1 MEKTRAVRHKLTQE
15 MVLKELERVYGRTN
29 YLYKIWKQITEKMW
43 DELKPEIA
51 ELIVKFIED
60 PHQKID
66 LNKYPALRLAV
77 EEAERK
83 HRQAVLDYYYIAYNV
98 ITESMKT
105 TYKDTSK
112 NIYKFMGETPYWKEN
127 SKANPVERHMAQ
139 TRITDTYITDKVLN
153 IPWCQDGKVYSQRLW
168 GHIANFQSK
177 LDYVLKEGI
186 ENGRGMEWMEKAFR
200 QLTGASAYDT
210 ARLLKTESMAV
221 WSRATKDTYLEM
233 GVEYVEIVGDAEC
246 GGICLDYVAGDAIL
260 LAEAEI
266 NDDLPPYHPNCACSF
281 VAYEDAPPEHYQEEE
296 NEEE

>member
-29 YLYKIWKQITEKMW
+29 YLYKIWKQITDKMW

-66 LNKYPALRLAV
+66 LDKYPALRLAV

-83 HRQAVLDYYYIAYNV
+83 YRHALLDYYYIAYNV
-98 ITESMKT
+98 ITESLKT
-105 TYKDTSK
+105 TYKDTSV

-127 SKANPVERHMAQ
+127 SKANPVERYMAQ
-139 TRITDTYITDKVLN
+139 TRITDTYITSKVLN
-153 IPWCQDGKVYSQRLW
+153 IPWCRDGKVYSQRLW
-168 GHIANFQSK
+168 GHVANFQSK

-186 ENGRGMEWMEKAFR
+186 ENGRGMDWMEQAFR
-200 QLTGASAYDT
+200 KLTGASAYDT
-210 ARLLKTESMAV
+210 ARLLKTESMAM
-221 WSRATKDTYLEM
+221 WSRSAKDTYLEM

-246 GGICLDYVAGDAIL
+246 GGICLDYVGGDAIP

-281 VAYEDAPPEHYQEEE
+281 VAYEDVPPEQYQEEE
-296 NEEE
+296 EEE

>member
-105 TYKDTSK
+105 TYKDTSA

-127 SKANPVERHMAQ
+127 SKANPVERHMA
-139 TRITDTYITDKVLN
+139 
-153 IPWCQDGKVYSQRLW
+153 
-168 GHIANFQSK
+168 
-177 LDYVLKEGI
+177 
-186 ENGRGMEWMEKAFR
+186 
-200 QLTGASAYDT
+200 
-210 ARLLKTESMAV
+210 
-221 WSRATKDTYLEM
+221 
-233 GVEYVEIVGDAEC
+233 
-246 GGICLDYVAGDAIL
+246 
-260 LAEAEI
+260 
-266 NDDLPPYHPNCACSF
+266 
-281 VAYEDAPPEHYQEEE
+281 
-296 NEEE
+296 